1 MSYVS
6 LRMHPQEFLT
16 QWLVLGALP
25 GSLEDKSPVLQAV
38 YGLMGERPLDK

>member
-1 MSYVS
+1 MSYFS
-6 LRMHPQEFLT
+6 LQMYPQALLT

-38 YGLMGERPLDK
+38 YGLMGERSLDK